1 MVIAINTIRK
11 VPTSKPAICLTFDDG
26 PHSVYTP
33 KILEAS
39 QIRTATWFILGKQ
52 AQTRLTVGDRFK
64 EGNGNL
70 DYIAI
75 ACSFTQLSP
84 KVFNQLARTRQLIG
98 ETTGKSWPYL
108 RPPNGA
114 FNEAVLQTAG
124 KMGFAWNV
132 LWSVDPRDYQ
142 SSTPQIVNRILK
154 DIFPGA
160 IIILHEVTAS
170 TALAVPIVLEAIN
183 QLGYQAVTLT
193 KLLELEEADGTNK
206 CQTMVNG
213 RTKGKASRTTTEI
226 TATGVENWDIYKK
239 LGVSDETILF

>member
-1 MVIAINTIRK
+1 MIIAIKTLRK
-11 VPTSKPAICLTFDDG
+11 VPASKPSICLTFDDG

-33 KILEAS
+33 KILEALTKYHS
-39 QIRTATWFILGKQ
+39 QATWFILGKQ
-52 AQTRLTVGDRFK
+52 AQTRLSLLEDIFK
-64 EGNGNL
+64 EGNEIGVHSYEHVNL
-70 DYIAI
+70 
-75 ACSFTQLSP
+75 TQLSP
-84 KVFNQLARTRQLIG
+84 HQVFSQLDRTRQLIEG
-98 ETTGKSWPYL
+98 TAGKSWPYF

-114 FNEAVLQTAG
+114 FNESVLQTAG

-170 TALAVPIVLEAIN
+170 TALAVPIVLKTIN

-193 KLLELEEADGTNK
+193 SLLELGESE
-206 CQTMVNG
+206 
-213 RTKGKASRTTTEI
+213 
-226 TATGVENWDIYKK
+226 
-239 LGVSDETILF
+239 